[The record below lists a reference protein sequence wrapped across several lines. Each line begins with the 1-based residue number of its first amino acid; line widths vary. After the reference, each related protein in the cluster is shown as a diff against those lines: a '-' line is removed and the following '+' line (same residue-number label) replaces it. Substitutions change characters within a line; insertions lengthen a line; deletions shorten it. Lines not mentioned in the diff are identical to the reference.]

1 MSKPKSKSKIAAT
14 KGKKNTKKI
23 VTTTAK
29 KQIATTTNT
38 SIAPTRSRR
47 KTSATSS
54 TIANEPLLFGK
65 QNYLLMGAGFGLI
78 LLGLLLMSGGAM
90 PSPDVWDENIIYG
103 FRRTV
108 IAPLLMVAGLIVEVI
123 AIFKK

>member
-14 KGKKNTKKI
+14 KGKKTTKK
-23 VTTTAK
+23 VVTTAK
-29 KQIATTTNT
+29 KQVATTTNT

-47 KTSATSS
+47 KTTSTSS
-54 TIANEPLLFGK
+54 TIATEPLLFGK

-108 IAPLLMVAGLIVEVI
+108 LAPLLMVAGLIVEVI